1 MIVATLNKTKIRA
14 VKDMFPGHKVE
25 SKTTDRFSDKKP
37 EDMQVFVLA
46 YNRVNHVGA
55 KFSETVVSVEDG
67 VFYDKGKYYISDV
80 CCIRDSGG
88 YRFGYGYFL
97 EISKTMRDYIRSGE
111 SLTTLVKTIE
121 EENGRKL
128 KNGVIGYLTDGEF
141 TRKDFALK
149 AIENAVNAKRVDK
162 FNNPSIGSRTMFS
175 NNDSEHFQTLD
186 RRCHDFLQV
195 LKERKLYR

>member
-25 SKTTDRFSDKKP
+25 SKTTDKFSDKKP

-67 VFYDKGKYYISDV
+67 VFYDKGKYYISDI

-111 SLTTLVKTIE
+111 S
-121 EENGRKL
+121 R
-128 KNGVIGYLTDGEF
+128 
-141 TRKDFALK
+141 
-149 AIENAVNAKRVDK
+149 AVWIRWRVRRCLRP
-162 FNNPSIGSRTMFS
+162 PSARQDVQPCCSR
-175 NNDSEHFQTLD
+175 LRVCAAD
-186 RRCHDFLQV
+186 RRLRHPSFRSISALPSHRGRHRCLQGFP
-195 LKERKLYR
+195 R